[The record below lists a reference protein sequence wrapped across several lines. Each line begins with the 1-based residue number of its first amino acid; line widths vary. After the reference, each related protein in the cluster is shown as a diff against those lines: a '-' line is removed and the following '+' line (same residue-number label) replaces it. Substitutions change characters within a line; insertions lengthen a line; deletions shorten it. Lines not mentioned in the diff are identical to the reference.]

1 MTITTTTT
9 SRKLPAAEEV
19 ETAGEEKEGKK
30 AKVVKEKV
38 KATKDKPNKP
48 KKKRTLKAKFF
59 MILAAVLGLY
69 CVAVLGYFGWTYIN
83 DNPDDDGM
91 VETPVTKIS
100 EMVTPKLP

>member
-1 MTITTTTT
+1 
-9 SRKLPAAEEV
+9 
-19 ETAGEEKEGKK
+19 
-30 AKVVKEKV
+30 
-38 KATKDKPNKP
+38 
-48 KKKRTLKAKFF
+48 

-100 EMVTPKLP
+100 EMVNTKASRKNNFPYCRC